1 MIICNLNMKNQNDL
15 CKTSELMNK
24 LLNNQVNINIYIRFE
39 QEYKY
44 PGILYSNQ
52 PIKQDLPVWTFDT
65 EPRIIR
71 EHYKNLG
78 TPEIIQ
84 DMLFDFDNT
93 GKKMKPIW
101 LQKQVNS
108 KKLKTKKL
116 KTKNLK

>member
-1 MIICNLNMKNQNDL
+1 MENKNYL
-15 CKTSELMNK
+15 CKRVELMDK
-24 LLNNQVNINIYIRFE
+24 LLNNQVNINIYINFE
-39 QEYKY
+39 QEKY
-44 PGILYSNQ
+44 HGILHSNQ
-52 PIKQDLPVWTFDT
+52 PIQQDLPVWTFDT

-71 EHYKNLG
+71 EHDKNLG

-108 KKLKTKKL
+108 KKLKHRIRTR
-116 KTKNLK
+116 KN

>member
-1 MIICNLNMKNQNDL
+1 MKNQNNL
-15 CKTSELMNK
+15 CKTAELMDK

-44 PGILYSNQ
+44 PGILYSCK
-52 PIKQDLPVWTFDT
+52 PIQQDLPVWTFDT

-108 KKLKTKKL
+108 KKLKTK
-116 KTKNLK
+116 N